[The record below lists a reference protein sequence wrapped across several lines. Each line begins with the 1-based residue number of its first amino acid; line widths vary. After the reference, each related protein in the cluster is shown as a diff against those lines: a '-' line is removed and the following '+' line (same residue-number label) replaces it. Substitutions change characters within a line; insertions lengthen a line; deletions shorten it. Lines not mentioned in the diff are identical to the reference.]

1 MTTTHADSAVQA
13 RDRIRGLIKK
23 HPAGRHLSDAD
34 VMASLHRSI
43 DVVVH
48 CVRDGDRRY
57 VEQVLY
63 DPELKEPAIRP
74 NNPLSLAAE

>member
-1 MTTTHADSAVQA
+1 
-13 RDRIRGLIKK
+13 
-23 HPAGRHLSDAD
+23 
-34 VMASLHRSI
+34 MASLHRSI

-63 DPELKEPAIRP
+63 DPELKERTVGSD
-74 NNPLSLAAE
+74 NPLFLAAE